1 METVLRQAFY
11 KVSRLGRESQLQHMF
26 KNRKCEFLPDFLVW
40 KRVGTSSDGAPL
52 HRILC
57 VEVKY
62 RANVQEY
69 LRQFGGELLSN
80 IGEDWPELYVI
91 FVTDHPDEGRSY
103 FQLLDLGD
111 SNLGAPLSTIDL
123 HEARSLGIGKDILER
138 QTELVRQ
145 VFSLLRLS
153 SAEKDRPRKPPVKL
167 LVGHGVSEH
176 IRHPEELSA
185 RLHGWRQRR
194 AGRQRSPSTPG

>member
-1 METVLRQAFY
+1 MDHLSTLKGRIGEAFVETVLRQAFY

-26 KNRKCEFLPDFLVW
+26 KNRKSEFLPDFLVW
-40 KRVGTSSDGAPL
+40 KGVGTSSEGAPL

-69 LRQFGGELLSN
+69 LRQFGAELLSN

-91 FVTDHPDEGRSY
+91 FVTDYPDEGRSC
-103 FQLLDLGD
+103 FQLLHLGD
-111 SNLGAPLSTIDL
+111 SDAHAPLSTIDL
-123 HEARSLGIGKDILER
+123 HEARALGIGKDIVER
-138 QTELVRQ
+138 QTELVTQ
-145 VFSLLRLS
+145 IFSLLRLS

-167 LVGHGVSEH
+167 PVGSGVLGD
-176 IRHPEELSA
+176 IRHSGEL
-185 RLHGWRQRR
+185 R
-194 AGRQRSPSTPG
+194 A